1 MPLTKLRITLV
12 TTKHKKGVDY
22 LSFSKRLSNV
32 LKNAY
37 AIPFDDNS
45 RIIIMS
51 DCHRGIGN
59 WGDNFLG
66 NQNIFF
72 AALYYYY
79 ENGYTYIELG
89 DGDELWEN
97 RSIEDIIQAHNDTFW
112 LLSLF
117 YKKKRL
123 YMIYGNHDIIKRNPK
138 YTQTKCREFFCDNAN
153 SYIALFPGIQIPE
166 AILLTNIYTNDT
178 ILLTHGHQADFLNDR
193 LSALSGFL
201 VRYLWRP
208 LELIGIKDPTSA
220 AKNNTKK
227 NKIEKR
233 LAEWSRKNRQFLIC
247 GHTHRPVFPKVGESL
262 YFNDGSCIHPRCITG
277 IEIQSGTIS
286 LVKWAI
292 MTRPDRSLYVG
303 REVLEGPVRLS
314 DYFMS

>member
-1 MPLTKLRITLV
+1 
-12 TTKHKKGVDY
+12 VDY
-22 LSFSKRLSNV
+22 LSVSKRLSSV

-66 NQNIFF
+66 NQHIFF

-97 RSIEDIIQAHNDTFW
+97 RRIEDIIEAHSDAFW
-112 LLSLF
+112 LMSLF
-117 YKKKRL
+117 YKKNRL
-123 YMIYGNHDIIKRNPK
+123 YMIYGNHDIVKRNPK
-138 YTQTKCREFFCDNAN
+138 YSQTKCKEFFCDSTN

-166 AILLTNIYTNDT
+166 AILLINKYTKNT

-201 VRYLWRP
+201 VRFLWRP
-208 LELIGIKDPTSA
+208 LELIGIKNPTSA

-227 NKIEKR
+227 NKVERR
-233 LAEWSRKNRQFLIC
+233 LSEWSRKNNQFLIC
-247 GHTHRPVFPKVGESL
+247 GHTHRPVFPKVGETL

-277 IEIQSGTIS
+277 IEIQNGTIS
-286 LVKWAI
+286 LVKWAT